1 MSTRTPSL
9 ALTELVGN
17 HLTRRRGQRRL
28 RAVHA
33 PIHDTPSA
41 GAGNGF
47 RQADSEPRQNQEP
60 EPNHRETHW
69 SGEPFIYAVHAVRA
83 DEICSTE
90 VVWSSQGSA
99 EDYAGKLSTDP
110 GMLAGAVTRFRV
122 DSPGERKALA
132 MYVSGTRQQVPHLSD
147 DRRIAANG
155 YVTHPSLRRRR

>member
-17 HLTRRRGQRRL
+17 HLTKRRGERRL

-33 PIHDTPSA
+33 PIHDTPSP
-41 GAGNGF
+41 GGF
-47 RQADSEPRQNQEP
+47 RQAGDEPKQNQEP
-60 EPNHRETHW
+60 ELNHRETRW

-83 DEICSTE
+83 DEIRATE
-90 VVWSSQGSA
+90 VVWSSQGNA
-99 EDYAGKLSTDP
+99 EEYAGQLSTDP
-110 GMLAGAVTRFRV
+110 GVLAGAVTRFRV
-122 DSPGERKALA
+122 NSPGERKALA

-155 YVTHPSLRRRR
+155 YITHPSLRRRR